1 MSASADPMILVIN
14 PGSTS
19 CEFALF
25 AGECLLAEEQH
36 AVEPTADAV
45 VAAARQF
52 LAQRS
57 AVLSGLAAIVARG
70 GILRPL
76 LGGVYSIDE
85 EMVADCIEHRYGR
98 HASNCGA
105 PAARLLAD
113 EAGIPAYVANPPTVD
128 ELSPLARTTGLPQ
141 LPRRSIFHALN
152 QKAVAADLAG
162 RLGKTYATA
171 RLIVAHLGGGLSI
184 GAHLEGRVVDVNDAL
199 EGDGPFAMNR
209 SGSLPAMPL
218 IMWARGKPL
227 DEIASAVC
235 KAGGFMAHLG
245 TDDAREIER
254 RIRSGDPQ
262 AKRVFEAFAYHVAKA
277 IAALTIPLDGHV
289 DAIAVTGGLARW
301 ERLVH
306 RLRDRL
312 AWLCEIHPYPGSR
325 EMEALATAALAVLRG
340 REKALPY

>member
-1 MSASADPMILVIN
+1 MSNSTDPMILVIN

-19 CEFALF
+19 CQFALF
-25 AGECLLAEEQH
+25 AGECLLAEEEH
-36 AVEPTADAV
+36 TVEPTADAV
-45 VAAARQF
+45 TAVARQF
-52 LAQRS
+52 LAQHN
-57 AVLSGLAAIVARG
+57 AVLSGLAAIIARG
-70 GILRPL
+70 GVLRPL
-76 LGGVYSIDE
+76 LGGVYSINE
-85 EMVADCIEHRYGR
+85 EMVADCIENRYGR

-105 PAARLLAD
+105 PAARMLAD

-162 RLGKTYATA
+162 RIGKTYATA

-218 IMWARGKPL
+218 IMWARDKPL
-227 DEIASAVC
+227 DEIASAIC
-235 KAGGFMAHLG
+235 KSGGFMAHLG

-254 RIRSGDPQ
+254 RIHSGDPH
-262 AKRVFEAFAYHVAKA
+262 AERIFEAFVYHIAKA

-289 DAIAVTGGLARW
+289 DAIAITGGLARW
-301 ERLVH
+301 EQLVH

-312 AWLCEIHPYPGSR
+312 AWLAEIHPYPGSR
-325 EMEALATAALAVLRG
+325 EMKALATAALSVLNDNER
-340 REKALPY
+340 ALPY